1 MFTIALIVFLA
12 FLALALFAFPWRLV
26 RIAASN
32 SRRVD
37 GSISR
42 KRAGIELK
50 QGSNFMAEVLLVPV
64 LATSLFMAAFFVVD
78 RYVIPLPLLRD
89 VLSIFDTQFA
99 VWDENMESG
108 QFGDVGVTY
117 GEWARSRGYSENTG
131 YTIRKFLKNNWLAL
145 AVVSVVAGGFFY
157 WFITRYYLSALKAYN
172 KKLMRRRENYRYV
185 DVRRSIEINVL

>member
-1 MFTIALIVFLA
+1 MFTIALIIFLA
-12 FLALALFAFPWRLV
+12 FLALALFAFPWRLA

-50 QGSNFMAEVLLVPV
+50 QGSSFMADVLLVPV

-89 VLSIFDTQFA
+89 VLSLFDAQFA

-131 YTIRKFLKNNWLAL
+131 YSIRKFLKNNWLAL
-145 AVVSVVAGGFFY
+145 VVVSVVAGAFFY
-157 WFITRYYLSALKAYN
+157 WFTTRYYLSALKAYN